1 MTKDGATARPKPSS
15 RPKSAKV
22 DAHAAAE
29 DAANGGTDGAKPH
42 TATATASAA
51 TKKRRPSQKKKDA
64 RSTSDAG
71 GKRDSRAAAAASA
84 QSLRALQHEDRRYE
98 RAPRLLPEIHGVRAL
113 SNAEI
118 QGDIKHLTSALAAF
132 ESKMRALL
140 PPSHHTAP
148 GTYVAGT
155 QKESEASADDAWLQ
169 KRRAARP
176 NGVLTPEELVESLPV
191 CRRAVRITQREL
203 AAMKRERDDL
213 ERDFMRLRC
222 KLMWQIAEMKRIQRQ
237 QERVLRVLSSD
248 VVDTAKTLASSRRRT
263 NALQNIM
270 TELEAR
276 GSAIVRL
283 TREKHQLETLLQ
295 RHNLELPEAEELFVG
310 DRVST
315 PFGHGRVTAM
325 DTKNRLLTV
334 DMEKGGVAYVQD
346 EDVEVLPAE
355 ISYLEQERDLK
366 QTFFEKI
373 GALVQPNGKLSLL
386 SGSGAAR
393 KRGRGAA
400 DSDLDAA
407 DDDMDDAD
415 AHDDDEDDEEHG
427 DDALNDGA
435 EASSQDAADEDVRKK
450 TKKRKLVAPPPSS
463 RKKQRQQQKVF
474 DFTACKIPITPY
486 DSGLLLSPLSTM
498 PDRVAA
504 VSPGAL
510 QWMSSYLPSQMV
522 EWEKDRYNA
531 LQMQGEIERL
541 RFQLKRAEAEKL
553 DAQQHAS
560 DQLESINQLVTQLD
574 KLREQLAMKESKD
587 GTGSASS
594 CSCGSSMSSPGRKT
608 SSSSSKG
615 GRSNGRSRRE
625 SASQRRQRAES
636 MDDGSDSGK
645 EKQRQSADD
654 DEQADD
660 RPQTPQHQE
669 NDDDADEN
677 GELSDSSRPLTR
689 SLRPRRSAASG
700 AATTTAS
707 SS

>member
-1 MTKDGATARPKPSS
+1 MTKDGAVARPKPPP
-15 RPKSAKV
+15 RPKSAKP
-22 DAHAAAE
+22 DAHAANE
-29 DAANGGTDGAKPH
+29 DAAPNGTDGAKP
-42 TATATASAA
+42 SAN
-51 TKKRRPSQKKKDA
+51 KKRRPSQKKKEP
-64 RSTSDAG
+64 RSTTEG
-71 GKRDSRAAAAASA
+71 NPKRESRAASSSS
-84 QSLRALQHEDRRYE
+84 QSFHALQHEDRRYE

-113 SNAEI
+113 SNNEI
-118 QGDIKHLTSALAAF
+118 QGDIKQLTSALAAF
-132 ESKMRALL
+132 ENKMRALL
-140 PPSHHTAP
+140 PPSQHTAP
-148 GTYVAGT
+148 GTYVTGS
-155 QKESEASADDAWLQ
+155 QKESDPAGEDAWLQ

-237 QERVLRVLSSD
+237 QERVMRVLSSD

-263 NALQNIM
+263 NALQDIM

-295 RHNLELPEAEELFVG
+295 RHNLELPEAEELYVG

-315 PFGHGRVTAM
+315 PFGLGRVTAM
-325 DTKNRLLTV
+325 DTKTRLLTIE
-334 DMEKGGVAYVQD
+334 MEKGGVAYVQD
-346 EDVEVLPAE
+346 EHVDVLPAE
-355 ISYLEQERDLK
+355 ISYLEQEKDLK

-373 GALVQPNGKLSLL
+373 GALVQPNGKFSFL
-386 SGSGAAR
+386 SGGASR
-393 KRGRGAA
+393 RRGRGAA

-407 DDDMDDAD
+407 DDDMEDAD
-415 AHDDDEDDEEHG
+415 ANDDEDDDEEQD

-435 EASSQDAADEDVRKK
+435 EAPSQDGGEDAASAADARKK
-450 TKKRKLVAPPPSS
+450 TKKRKLVAPPPQQS
-463 RKKQRQQQKVF
+463 RKKQRNQQKVF

-486 DSGLLLSPLSTM
+486 DSGLLLSPLSTI

-504 VSPGAL
+504 VYPGAL

-522 EWEKDRYNA
+522 EWENDRYNA

-574 KLREQLAMKESKD
+574 KLREQLTVKETKGGSG
-587 GTGSASS
+587 GTSS
-594 CSCGSSMSSPGRKT
+594 CACGNSNSPGRKT
-608 SSSSSKG
+608 SNSGPKG
-615 GRSNGRSRRE
+615 ARANGRSRRE
-625 SASQRRQRAES
+625 SASQRRQRTES

-654 DEQADD
+654 EDHHDD
-660 RPQTPQHQE
+660 RPRTPRQHDE
-669 NDDDADEN
+669 DELDDN
-677 GELSDSSRPLTR
+677 GDLSDSSRPQTR
-689 SLRPRRSAASG
+689 SLRPRRPAAAGATAAAAS
-700 AATTTAS
+700 T
-707 SS
+707 